1 MGRTEVRIWA
11 CVSEHPDSFLDLKS
25 FGTLNPAGVS
35 VGDLEME
42 LPFPQGPILFSA
54 RSCVRPRP
62 LVLSL
67 NRGKPSQCFPRW
79 LMWVSKDTLE
89 FHPGV
94 GWCVCVWWPG
104 GWLGGGN
111 EGGKGTGE

>member
-1 MGRTEVRIWA
+1 MYLNTQIPFWT
-11 CVSEHPDSFLDLKS
+11 KS

-67 NRGKPSQCFPRW
+67 NRGKPSQCFPGW

-89 FHPGV
+89 FHPEV